1 MINIYVRYLDHK
13 IMGYNK
19 MVNDEYSNPDIISID
34 GDLEAAYFEKKNCG
48 NNLYFINGEIVEKP
62 ETDIEKEIVRLNGE
76 ILELTSELDD
86 KTSYTTMMN
95 LIMDGKTLEEAAEII
110 KEKRTVLSNL
120 KGELKTII
128 DELAVAEREAK
139 LEHLSKEYG
148 NGKPKY
154 FLTGFTVVRDEE
166 GYIEE
171 WLRYHIEEVGFDHF
185 VIYDNESSVPLD
197 QYLRSINFKHID
209 KLEII
214 PWETSE
220 NTQEDTNNNY
230 LKVHWFESTWAINFD
245 VDEYIILCDDSKTLK
260 ELLSE
265 HPDQPVVRCK
275 WQHFNANGQENKT
288 EGTDMERFTQECE
301 APKDSMAYGKEII
314 QPHLIK
320 YYKNHMPFVREIYS
334 DLYEFKEVGLGVL
347 QLNHYITRSYEEYL
361 VKMEKGSVN
370 STHSRSLSTF
380 FELNPDMEYLNDG
393 EDYEQN
399 YGPNI
404 TD

>member
-1 MINIYVRYLDHK
+1 MIQVFIRYSDNK
-13 IMGYNK
+13 IVGYCK
-19 MVNDEYSNPDIISID
+19 VSPFESLNPDNIIID
-34 GDLEAAYFEKKNCG
+34 GDLEAAYFEKKNCS
-48 NNLYFINGEIVEKP
+48 NNLYFINGEIVERP
-62 ETDIEKEIVRLNGE
+62 ETDIEKEIVRLDGE

-86 KTSYTTMMN
+86 KTSYTTMIKF
-95 LIMDGKTLEEAAEII
+95 IMDGKTFEEAAEII
-110 KEKRTVLSNL
+110 KEKRMVLSNL
-120 KGELKTII
+120 KGELKAIT
-128 DELAVAEREAK
+128 DELAAAEKEAK
-139 LEHLSKEYG
+139 LEYLSKEYG

-154 FLTGFTVVRDEE
+154 FLTGFTTVRDEE
-166 GYIEE
+166 EYIEE

-197 QYLRSINFKHID
+197 QYLQSINFKHLD
-209 KLEII
+209 KVEII

-230 LKVHWFESTWAINFD
+230 LKDHWHESAWAINFD
-245 VDEYIILCDDSKTLK
+245 VDEYIVLCDSSKTLK

-301 APKDSMAYGKEII
+301 APKDSRAYGKELI

-320 YYKNHMPFVREIYS
+320 YYKNHIPFVRDIYS
-334 DLYEFKEVGLGVL
+334 DLYEFEEVGLGVL

-380 FELNPDMEYLNDG
+380 FELNPDMEYLNNE
-393 EDYEQN
+393 EDYEQS
-399 YGPNI
+399 YGSNT